1 MRFDSVKGGSFFRS
15 GNLGAFILLLAFAA
29 TACMFA
35 PRAAADEGMWLPH
48 ELDADLVG
56 AWQGRGLELDLKDIY
71 DPKGKALC
79 NAIVNIGGG
88 TGSFVSFDGLIIT
101 NHHVAFGA
109 LQRSSSLKSNYI
121 EEGFLARSADE
132 EIPALG
138 YEVLV
143 QLSVKDVTKKVLGAV
158 KDGMSDLE
166 RYKAI
171 EKRMKKII
179 KKAEKGKDVEC
190 RVKSFYGGLQYYL
203 YTYFKIKD
211 IRIVYAPP
219 RSIGEYGGDIDN
231 WMWPRHDGDF
241 SFLRAYVSPKGKSA
255 EYSKEN
261 VPYHPKRYLTIS
273 SRPLKENDFTM
284 VIGYPGRTSRYRTSY
299 AIDFMVNEY
308 YPKAIKRY
316 EDVIGILE
324 GESSKNPEAAIKLAS
339 MVKGLN
345 NGYKNNQGMLE
356 GLVKTNLLEKK
367 RREEAALERFLD
379 SNPDLKAKYGT
390 VLADIKAKYD
400 DYIGFWEEYSTIGW
414 MTYASSALRSA
425 YTIYKWSLEHEKKDI
440 DRQPGYMDRDEP
452 ETRKGLELADLRYY
466 ESADKKVLK
475 YFMMHAMQ
483 LPEGQRPKAVM
494 KICGSRKGKEAEK
507 AIDAFID
514 ELYAGT
520 KVTDKE
526 ARMKMFGMKKKKLLA
541 LGDPFIRF
549 AAELE
554 KERAVLRERSEAF
567 QGALQKLRPL
577 LMQLWMKYKG
587 GLLYPDANGTMRM
600 GVGEIKGYSPRDA
613 VHYDYITTL
622 TGVVEKHTGKEPFNC
637 PKKLIDIYNK
647 KSFGRYLDPGLDD
660 VPVNFLSTN
669 DVTGGNSGSPIMN
682 GKGELIGLV
691 FDGNYE
697 SISADYQF
705 IPRLTRT
712 INVDSRYVLFI
723 LDKFA
728 GAEALLRELKIK

>member
-1 MRFDSVKGGSFFRS
+1 MRFVFSGMRSFSGSRCSAVVVFF
-15 GNLGAFILLLAFAA
+15 LAILA
-29 TACMFA
+29 TFFTFA

-48 ELDADLVG
+48 ELDSDLVG
-56 AWQGRGLELDLKDIY
+56 AWQGRGLELDIKDIY

-143 QLSVKDVTKKVLGAV
+143 QLGVKDVTKKVLGAV

-171 EKRMKKII
+171 EKRIKKII

-273 SRPLKENDFTM
+273 SRPLEENDFTM

-299 AIDFMVNEY
+299 AIDFMVNRF
-308 YPKAIKRY
+308 YPVAIKRY
-316 EDVIGILE
+316 EDIIGILE
-324 GESSKNPEAAIKLAS
+324 DESSKDPEAAIKLAS

-345 NGYKNNQGMLE
+345 NGYKNNKGMLE
-356 GLVKTNLLEKK
+356 GLLKTNLLNKK

-379 SNPDLKAKYGT
+379 SNPDLQAKYGT

-400 DYIGFWEEYSTIGW
+400 DYITFWKEYSTLGW
-414 MTYASSALRSA
+414 MSYGVSALKSA

-440 DRQPGYMDRDEP
+440 ERQPGYMDRDEP
-452 ETRKGLELADLRYY
+452 RTRKSLELADLRYY
-466 ESADKKVLK
+466 EAADKRLLK
-475 YFMMHAMQ
+475 YFMMYAMQ
-483 LPEGQRPKAVM
+483 LPEGQRIKAVAR
-494 KICGSRKGKEAEK
+494 ICGDKTGEEAEK

-526 ARMKMFGMKKKKLLA
+526 ERMKMFGMKKKKLLA
-541 LGDPFIRF
+541 MGDPFIRF

-554 KERAVLRERSEAF
+554 KERAALRERSEAF
-567 QGALQKLRPL
+567 QGALQKLRPM
-577 LMQLWMKYKG
+577 LMRVWMKYKG
-587 GLLYPDANGTMRM
+587 GLLYPDANGTMR
-600 GVGEIKGYSPRDA
+600 VSAGEIKGYSPRDA

-622 TGVVEKHTGKEPFNC
+622 TGVIEKHTGKEPFNC
-637 PKKLIDIYNK
+637 PEKLIGLYNQK
-647 KSFGRYLDPGLDD
+647 AFGRYLDPGLDD

-728 GAEALLRELKIK
+728 GAEELLRELKIK